1 METNVI
7 FPNSPSSSIYSSH
20 LPQLSSHVLSP
31 ALLSFLPSPPTQEI
45 DIWGQAPVDE
55 AREGNIL
62 RIMLAFH
69 PVFTEQLTTKLSYPT
84 CEAQAQRNK

>member
-1 METNVI
+1 MSFFLI
-7 FPNSPSSSIYSSH
+7 H
-20 LPQLSSHVLSP
+20 LQVQSTPPTYLSSLLMSSLLLFSLSSP
-31 ALLSFLPSPPTQEI
+31 PLPSPPTQEI